1 MALPKITTPTY
12 EVKLP
17 SSGKTIKY
25 RPFLVKEEKI
35 LLIAKESGNNEDII
49 RATRQIIENCTFG
62 SIDTESDLSTID
74 LETLFLKLV
83 IVSKGETSTIG
94 LKCQN
99 HISKPERTHPIHGK
113 IPAYNGACN
122 HVNKI
127 EIDLTTVQVV
137 SEKKVTD
144 KIILDEASMI
154 GIKMKYPDLS
164 SVGKMGNKKTD
175 DDYMNFI
182 YDHVDYIFDSENIHE
197 MDETPR
203 EELVEFFENLD
214 DKQFKKILEFFQHLP
229 TLGVTVGV
237 MCEKCGDKTEK
248 VIKGLNNFF
257 M

>member
-1 MALPKITTPTY
+1 MALPKINTPTY

-17 SSGKTIKY
+17 SSGKVIKY

-35 LLIAKESGNNEDII
+35 LLIAKESGNSDDII

-62 SIDTESDLSTID
+62 TISSNTDLSTID

-94 LKCQN
+94 LKCMN
-99 HISKPERTHPIHGK
+99 HISKPEREHPTMGK
-113 IPAYNGACN
+113 IPAYEGACN

-127 EIDLTTVQVV
+127 DIDLTEVDVI
-137 SEKKVTD
+137 SEKNVSD
-144 KIILDEASMI
+144 KIILDATSQI

-203 EELVEFFENLD
+203 EELEEFFGNLD

-229 TLGVTVGV
+229 TLGVKINV
-237 MCEKCGDKTEK
+237 MCEKCGDRTEK